1 MDWLVILETYG
12 VPLVVAVAFWMFIQK
27 RTAFIEKELME
38 EMDESFKRLEGIII
52 ELISQQ
58 KKIQIEQRGLER
70 SFKALVEIVAKMSG
84 NGLRERLLRIQNT
97 KTGKDD

>member
-1 MDWLVILETYG
+1 M
-12 VPLVVAVAFWMFIQK
+12 VVAAAFWLFIQK

-38 EMDESFKRLEGIII
+38 DLEERFKRLEGIII

-97 KTGKDD
+97 KTEKED

>member
-1 MDWLVILETYG
+1 MDWLALLETYG
-12 VPLVVAVAFWMFIQK
+12 VPLVVAVAFWIFIQK

-38 EMDESFKRLEGIII
+38 DLEERFKRLEGIIV

-84 NGLRERLLRIQNT
+84 NGLRERLLRIQ
-97 KTGKDD
+97 KKGDDE

>member
-1 MDWLVILETYG
+1 MEDLEE
-12 VPLVVAVAFWMFIQK
+12 
-27 RTAFIEKELME
+27 R
-38 EMDESFKRLEGIII
+38 FKRLEGIII

-97 KTGKDD
+97 KTEKDD

>member
-1 MDWLVILETYG
+1 MEDLEE
-12 VPLVVAVAFWMFIQK
+12 
-27 RTAFIEKELME
+27 R
-38 EMDESFKRLEGIII
+38 FKRLEGIII

-84 NGLRERLLRIQNT
+84 NGLRERLLRIQQ
-97 KTGKDD
+97 KGDDDD

>member
-1 MDWLVILETYG
+1 
-12 VPLVVAVAFWMFIQK
+12 
-27 RTAFIEKELME
+27 
-38 EMDESFKRLEGIII
+38 MDESFKRLEGIII